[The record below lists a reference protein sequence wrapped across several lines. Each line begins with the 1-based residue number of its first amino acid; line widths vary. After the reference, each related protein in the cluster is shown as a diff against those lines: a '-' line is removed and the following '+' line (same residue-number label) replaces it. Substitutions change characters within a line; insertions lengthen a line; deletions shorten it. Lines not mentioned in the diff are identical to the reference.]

1 MANETTEILR
11 IVFDADDAI
20 KKTADLKKQR
30 DALKQANKE
39 LQKAEGDNSVAIEKN
54 IAAIK
59 ALDQTIRNNEKQ
71 TQLLIKANTAAAG
84 SYEQLLR
91 EQQLAEIELKNTEGL
106 LKRNADGTVQFSQ
119 AYFDASKK
127 VDDLKQAVLLFN
139 GGISQGAQ
147 NVGNYGNTLEGLRNR
162 LADLQ
167 KEIQTTDVGSDRFK
181 EAQDEAGNLTLQI
194 GQLEGKLDEFGNREP
209 KNPAKRAFEDTIATA
224 GALTSAI
231 QITTL
236 AFDENDGV
244 SQKLAQGVQAIA
256 IAQNVANIVKEK
268 GAIIDTLTLKNFR
281 SLTAVQGAYGVV
293 VGTSTGALKLFR
305 LALAATGIGALIVGL
320 GLLIAN
326 FDKVKNSVLSL
337 VAPITDFFGL
347 TSEAGRAQEK
357 LAQDAEKSA
366 NAQVKAAD
374 ELKVSSDNRVKA
386 IDREIALAQASG
398 KSTLELEKKKQREII
413 LTTNSQLQANRA
425 LFNAL
430 KLKAQNVELTDE
442 EKKKYEELRKTINDQ
457 TQAILD
463 ASNNINVITANA
475 NKEQDDKRKEA
486 NDKAIER
493 QKEYQAKLKELNE
506 KFILTERERL
516 IKSFDDELKAI
527 TGNGQKEIEL
537 RAAISKAKQDAVT
550 KFDNDAK
557 AKEAARIRANE
568 LELLQIEEDSL
579 QNRLRAFELGF
590 VDREAKLREQG
601 ANEVDIARIKNDG
614 IKKVE
619 EQFAKEQ
626 LDIQIKSINDLA
638 ALNSTLQE
646 NELAAVDLSVAT
658 EQEKAVKKAE
668 INLKYLQEQLKNVE
682 ALANADGQLTAQ
694 ELANIEKVRLAITGA
709 QQGIVDAQTTNPP
722 KTIGELFG
730 ATPEEAQKIDD
741 AIAFSIDSLNN
752 VVGIINERYQR
763 EIDGINQVRDAQIA
777 EVENSTLNEEE
788 KKTKIAQINQK
799 AAREAYAL
807 QVKQFNAEK
816 ALNLTTAIIN
826 GAQAVL
832 KAAGQ
837 LGPIGAA
844 IGAAISIAQ
853 IALIAAQK
861 PPPPPK
867 FATGVVGLDGPGNET
882 SDSIPAYLSKGE
894 SVITARGTRFAQANY
909 PGLLEFLNTRNKFAD
924 GVVNFSNSP
933 VPSAIPNVGEQ
944 VRAALQ
950 DLTIV
955 TKVTD
960 IEKSISDRQSVR
972 NVGVI

>member
-20 KKTADLKKQR
+20 KNTARLREER
-30 DALKQANKE
+30 DKLIAANKAVIESEGKNSEAALKN
-39 LQKAEGDNSVAIEKN
+39 
-54 IAAIK
+54 AAQIK
-59 ALDQTIRNNEKQ
+59 VLNDTIREQEKVSQ
-71 TQLLIKANTAAAG
+71 NIIKANNLQTR
-84 SYEQLLR
+84 SNQ
-91 EQQLAEIELKNTEGL
+91 ELKASL
-106 LKRNADGTVQFSQ
+106 SLKTAELNRLGAAEKQSSATAQ
-119 AYFDASKK
+119 ALAQE
-127 VDDLKQAVLLFN
+127 VLDLTNELKANESAVGNNFR
-139 GGISQGAQ
+139 
-147 NVGNYGNTLEGLRNR
+147 NVGNYQAAIEGAAVSILDLKERLRE
-162 LADLQ
+162 LQ
-167 KEIQTTDVGSDRFK
+167 QTIQSAPIDSQQFK
-181 EAQDEAGNLTLQI
+181 DAQDEAGNLTLQI

-209 KNPAKRAFEDTIATA
+209 KNPAKKAFEDVIATA
-224 GALTSAI
+224 GAVTSTL
-231 QITTL
+231 QLTTL
-236 AFDENDGV
+236 AFGENEDAAEAIATATQ
-244 SQKLAQGVQAIA
+244 SIA

-268 GAIIDTLTLKNFR
+268 GAIIDTLTLARTKA
-281 SLTAVQGAYGVV
+281 LTVAQGAYAGIQAIVTGLTAAFGV
-293 VGTSTGALKLFR
+293 TATA
-305 LALAATGIGALIVGL
+305 AWAAATLGISALITGIIALV
-320 GLLIAN
+320 AN
-326 FDKVKNSVLSL
+326 FETVTNALS
-337 VAPITDFFGL
+337 DFFGL
-347 TSEAGRAQEK
+347 TSEAERSQRK
-357 LAQDAEKSA
+357 LAEESQKSA
-366 NAQVKAAD
+366 NAQVKAA
-374 ELKVSSDNRVKA
+374 ETLKVSSDNRVKA

-398 KSTLELEKKKQREII
+398 KNTVELEKRKQREII
-413 LTTNSQLQANRA
+413 LSTNAQVQANRA

-430 KLKAQNVELTDE
+430 VIKAQNVSLTDE
-442 EKKKYEELRKTINDQ
+442 EIKKYEELKKAINEGS
-457 TQAILD
+457 QAVLD
-463 ASNNINVITANA
+463 ASNNINAITAKA
-475 NKEQDDKRKEA
+475 NKDADDKRKEA

-527 TGNGQKEIEL
+527 TGRGQKEIEL
-537 RAAISKAKQDAVT
+537 RAAISKAKEDAVT

-568 LELLQIEEDSL
+568 LELLQIEDDSL

-601 ANEVDIARIKNDG
+601 LSEVEIARIKNDG

-619 EQFAKEQ
+619 EQFAKDQ
-626 LDIQIKSINDLA
+626 LDIKIKSINDQA

-668 INLKYLQEQLKNVE
+668 INLKYLQQQLKNVE
-682 ALANADGQLTAQ
+682 ALANADGELTAQ

-709 QQGIVDAQTTNPP
+709 QQAIVDAQTTNPP

-730 ATPEEAQKIDD
+730 TTPEEVEKIETG
-741 AIAFSIDSLNN
+741 IAFALDSLSN
-752 VVGIINERYQR
+752 ITSQINERYQR
-763 EIDGINQVRDAQIA
+763 EIDGINTVRDAQIA
-777 EVENSTLNEEE
+777 AVEESALNEEE
-788 KKTKIAQINQK
+788 KNAKIEQINKK
-799 AAREAYAL
+799 AAQEAYAL

-816 ALNLTTAIIN
+816 ALNITTAIIN
-826 GAQAVL
+826 TAQAVL

-844 IGAAISIAQ
+844 IGAAIGVAQ
-853 IALIAAQK
+853 IALIASQQ

-867 FATGVVGLDGPGNET
+867 FAKGVVGLNGAGNET
-882 SDSIPAYLSKGE
+882 SDSIPAYLSRGE

-909 PGLLEFLNTRNKFAD
+909 PGFLEFLNTRNKFAD

-933 VPSAIPNVGEQ
+933 LPSNAPNVGDQ

-960 IEKSISDRQSVR
+960 IEKSISDRNSVR
-972 NVGVI
+972 TVGVI

>member
-1 MANETTEILR
+1 MANETVEIIR
-11 IVFDADDAI
+11 IEFQADEAI
-20 KKTADLKKQR
+20 KNTAKLREER
-30 DALKQANKE
+30 DKLLAANKE
-39 LQKAEGDNSVAIEKN
+39 VIKSEGKNSEAALKN
-54 IAAIK
+54 AAQIK
-59 ALDQTIRNNEKQ
+59 VLNDTIREQEKVSQ
-71 TQLLIKANTAAAG
+71 NIIKANNLQTR
-84 SYEQLLR
+84 SNQ
-91 EQQLAEIELKNTEGL
+91 ELKASL
-106 LKRNADGTVQFSQ
+106 SLKTAELNRLGAAEKQSSATAQ
-119 AYFDASKK
+119 ALAQE
-127 VDDLKQAVLLFN
+127 VLDLTNELKANESAVGNNFR
-139 GGISQGAQ
+139 
-147 NVGNYGNTLEGLRNR
+147 NVGNYQAAIEGAAVSIFDLKQR
-162 LADLQ
+162 LSELQ
-167 KEIQTTDVGSDRFK
+167 QTIQTSPIDSQQFK
-181 EAQDEAGNLTLQI
+181 DASDEAANLGLQI

-281 SLTAVQGAYGVV
+281 SLTGVQAAYGVV

-398 KSTLELEKKKQREII
+398 KSTVELEKKKQREII

-568 LELLQIEEDSL
+568 LELLQIEQDSL
-579 QNRLRAFELGF
+579 ENRLKTFELGF

-601 ANEVDIARIKNDG
+601 FKEADITRIKNDG
-614 IKKVE
+614 IKKIE

-763 EIDGINQVRDAQIA
+763 EIDLINQVRDAEIEA
-777 EVENSTLNEEE
+777 VENSTLSEEE
-788 KKTKIAQINQK
+788 KKTKVEQINKK
-799 AAREAYAL
+799 AAQDAYQL
-807 QVKQFNAEK
+807 QLKQFNAEK
-816 ALNLTTAIIN
+816 ALNITTAIIN
-826 GAQAVL
+826 TAQAVI
-832 KAAGQ
+832 KAAAQ
-837 LGPIGAA
+837 FGPIGAA
-844 IGAAISIAQ
+844 IGAAIGVAQ
-853 IALIAAQK
+853 IALIASQQ

-867 FATGVVGLDGPGNET
+867 FATGVVGLNGPGNET
-882 SDSIPAYLSKGE
+882 SDSIPAYLSRGE

>member
-1 MANETTEILR
+1 MGVCSTSSLSSR
-11 IVFDADDAI
+11 SSC
-20 KKTADLKKQR
+20 
-30 DALKQANKE
+30 
-39 LQKAEGDNSVAIEKN
+39 SVY
-54 IAAIK
+54 
-59 ALDQTIRNNEKQ
+59 
-71 TQLLIKANTAAAG
+71 
-84 SYEQLLR
+84 S
-91 EQQLAEIELKNTEGL
+91 
-106 LKRNADGTVQFSQ
+106 
-119 AYFDASKK
+119 
-127 VDDLKQAVLLFN
+127 
-139 GGISQGAQ
+139 
-147 NVGNYGNTLEGLRNR
+147 
-162 LADLQ
+162 
-167 KEIQTTDVGSDRFK
+167 
-181 EAQDEAGNLTLQI
+181 
-194 GQLEGKLDEFGNREP
+194 

-658 EQEKAVKKAE
+658 EQASAGIRRSVAAT
-668 INLKYLQEQLKNVE
+668 EQQDPCGPTL
-682 ALANADGQLTAQ
+682 
-694 ELANIEKVRLAITGA
+694 VRTLRHDRHTPDRRPHHSSITWRR
-709 QQGIVDAQTTNPP
+709 QQRRKPAR
-722 KTIGELFG
+722 
-730 ATPEEAQKIDD
+730 
-741 AIAFSIDSLNN
+741 SLP
-752 VVGIINERYQR
+752 RLPQSLR
-763 EIDGINQVRDAQIA
+763 R
-777 EVENSTLNEEE
+777 
-788 KKTKIAQINQK
+788 
-799 AAREAYAL
+799 
-807 QVKQFNAEK
+807 
-816 ALNLTTAIIN
+816 
-826 GAQAVL
+826 
-832 KAAGQ
+832 
-837 LGPIGAA
+837 
-844 IGAAISIAQ
+844 
-853 IALIAAQK
+853 
-861 PPPPPK
+861 
-867 FATGVVGLDGPGNET
+867 NET
-882 SDSIPAYLSKGE
+882 KPISPIYLASQR
-894 SVITARGTRFAQANY
+894 ACTRWHY
-909 PGLLEFLNTRNKFAD
+909 PYRRENGRHTRAPMPK
-924 GVVNFSNSP
+924 
-933 VPSAIPNVGEQ
+933 
-944 VRAALQ
+944 L
-950 DLTIV
+950 
-955 TKVTD
+955 
-960 IEKSISDRQSVR
+960 
-972 NVGVI
+972 

>member
-1 MANETTEILR
+1 MAEETVEIIRIEFQADEAIKNTARLR
-11 IVFDADDAI
+11 EERNKLIAANKAIIKSEGENSEAALKNAAQIKVLNDAI
-20 KKTADLKKQR
+20 REQ
-30 DALKQANKE
+30 
-39 LQKAEGDNSVAIEKN
+39 EKVSQN
-54 IAAIK
+54 I
-59 ALDQTIRNNEKQ
+59 
-71 TQLLIKANTAAAG
+71 IKANNLQTR
-84 SYEQLLR
+84 SNQ
-91 EQQLAEIELKNTEGL
+91 ELKASL
-106 LKRNADGTVQFSQ
+106 SLKTAELNRLGAAEKQSSASAQ
-119 AYFDASKK
+119 ALAQE
-127 VDDLKQAVLLFN
+127 VLDLTNELKANESAVGNNFR
-139 GGISQGAQ
+139 
-147 NVGNYGNTLEGLRNR
+147 NVGNYQSAIEGAAVSIFDLKER
-162 LADLQ
+162 LKELQ
-167 KEIQTTDVGSDRFK
+167 QTIQSAPIDSQQFK
-181 EAQDEAGNLTLQI
+181 DAQDEAGNLTLQI

-209 KNPAKRAFEDTIATA
+209 KNPAKKTFEDLIATA
-224 GALTSAI
+224 GAVTSTL
-231 QITTL
+231 QLTTL
-236 AFDENDGV
+236 AFGENEDAAKTIATATQ
-244 SQKLAQGVQAIA
+244 SIA

-268 GAIIDTLTLKNFR
+268 GAIIDTLTLARTKA
-281 SLTAVQGAYGVV
+281 LTVAQGAYAGIQAIVTGLTAAFGV
-293 VGTSTGALKLFR
+293 TATA
-305 LALAATGIGALIVGL
+305 AWAAATLGISALITGIIALV
-320 GLLIAN
+320 AN
-326 FDKVKNSVLSL
+326 FETVTNALS
-337 VAPITDFFGL
+337 DFFGL
-347 TSEAGRAQEK
+347 SSEAERSQRK
-357 LAQDAEKSA
+357 LAEESQKSA
-366 NAQVKAAD
+366 EAQVKAAD
-374 ELKVSSDNRVKA
+374 TLKAASDNRLKS
-386 IDREIALAQASG
+386 IDREIALAEASG
-398 KSTLELEKKKQREII
+398 KSTVELEKKKQREII
-413 LTTNSQLQANRA
+413 LTTNAQLQANRS
-425 LFNAL
+425 LLNAL
-430 KLKAQNVELTDE
+430 KLKAQNVKLTDE
-442 EKKKYEELRKTINDQ
+442 EKEKYEELRKTINDQ

-463 ASNNINVITANA
+463 ANNTINVITQKD
-475 NKEQDDKRKEA
+475 NKEQDDKRKDA
-486 NDKAIER
+486 NEKAIER

-568 LELLQIEEDSL
+568 LELLQIEQDSL
-579 QNRLRAFELGF
+579 QNRLKTFELGF

-601 ANEVDIARIKNDG
+601 LKEVDITRIKNDG
-614 IKKVE
+614 IKKIE

-626 LDIQIKSINDLA
+626 LDIQIKSINEQV

-646 NELAAVDLSVAT
+646 NELAAVDNSIAS
-658 EQEKAVKKAE
+658 EQEKATRKAE
-668 INLKYLQEQLKNVE
+668 INLKYLELQLKNVE
-682 ALANADGQLTAQ
+682 ALANLDGQVTAQ
-694 ELANIEKVRLAITGA
+694 ELANIEKVKQAIIGA
-709 QQGIVDAQTTNPP
+709 QNAVTQSQIEKPP
-722 KTIGELFG
+722 QSLGELFG
-730 ATPEEAQKIDD
+730 ATPEEAAKIND
-741 AIAFSIDSLNN
+741 AIEFTLNSLNQ

-867 FATGVVGLDGPGNET
+867 FASGVVGLDGPGNET

-894 SVITARGTRFAQANY
+894 SVITARGTKFAQSNY

-933 VPSAIPNVGEQ
+933 TPSAIPNVGEQ

-960 IEKSISDRQSVR
+960 IEKAAASRNEVR
-972 NVGVI
+972 TVGVI

>member
-305 LALAATGIGALIVGL
+305 LALAATGIGALIAGI
-320 GLLIAN
+320 GLLVAN
-326 FDKVKNSVLSL
+326 FDKIKKSVESL
-337 VAPITDFFGL
+337 IQPFTDFLGL
-347 TSEAGRAQEK
+347 TSQQERDTAAVTAEYEK
-357 LAQDAEKSA
+357 QLSTVEQLTNQEEIRFDIVIEGLNRQLKIAKSLGKDTNAIEKQIASEREKSLKEQERLTNEAIA
-366 NAQVKAAD
+366 NIIKIGINTEAAALKYQKLQEVLRETRKEILNVTND
-374 ELKVSSDNRVKA
+374 ETARLNERSIA
-386 IDREIALAQASG
+386 ISKQAAEINKLREIVSRPL
-398 KSTLELEKKKQREII
+398 KDIEFK
-413 LTTNSQLQANRA
+413 LTTKIDTTARDKQLEEEQIARLRSNQETEDKITLQRAEAINNRIATA
-425 LFNAL
+425 LEFERQYGIQEEELYAEFARRRDEIQGQSFEFFLN
-430 KLKAQNVELTDE
+430 LKA
-442 EKKKYEELRKTINDQ
+442 
-457 TQAILD
+457 
-463 ASNNINVITANA
+463 
-475 NKEQDDKRKEA
+475 
-486 NDKAIER
+486 
-493 QKEYQAKLKELNE
+493 
-506 KFILTERERL
+506 
-516 IKSFDDELKAI
+516 
-527 TGNGQKEIEL
+527 KEIEAQKKAAEEIL
-537 RAAISKAKQDAVT
+537 NIATNFTSQVADLFIDTLTQQGQSLETFAKRFIVLLLDILEKQVTASIISATTASFAQPDSVLTFGATGVARAAILTGLIKAAFGV
-550 KFDNDAK
+550 AK
-557 AKEAARIRANE
+557 SA
-568 LELLQIEEDSL
+568 
-579 QNRLRAFELGF
+579 
-590 VDREAKLREQG
+590 
-601 ANEVDIARIKNDG
+601 
-614 IKKVE
+614 
-619 EQFAKEQ
+619 
-626 LDIQIKSINDLA
+626 
-638 ALNSTLQE
+638 
-646 NELAAVDLSVAT
+646 LSV
-658 EQEKAVKKAE
+658 
-668 INLKYLQEQLKNVE
+668 
-682 ALANADGQLTAQ
+682 
-694 ELANIEKVRLAITGA
+694 
-709 QQGIVDAQTTNPP
+709 
-722 KTIGELFG
+722 
-730 ATPEEAQKIDD
+730 
-741 AIAFSIDSLNN
+741 S
-752 VVGIINERYQR
+752 
-763 EIDGINQVRDAQIA
+763 
-777 EVENSTLNEEE
+777 
-788 KKTKIAQINQK
+788 
-799 AAREAYAL
+799 
-807 QVKQFNAEK
+807 
-816 ALNLTTAIIN
+816 
-826 GAQAVL
+826 
-832 KAAGQ
+832 
-837 LGPIGAA
+837 
-844 IGAAISIAQ
+844 
-853 IALIAAQK
+853 
-861 PPPPPK
+861 PK
-867 FATGVVGLDGPGNET
+867 FATGVVGLNGAGNET
-882 SDSIPAYLSKGE
+882 SDSIPAYLSRGE
-894 SVITARGTRFAQANY
+894 SVITARGTRFAQTNY

-933 VPSAIPNVGEQ
+933 APSAVPNVGEQ

>member
-305 LALAATGIGALIVGL
+305 LALAATGIGALIAGI
-320 GLLIAN
+320 GLLVAN
-326 FDKVKNSVLSL
+326 FDKIKKSVESL
-337 VAPITDFFGL
+337 IQPFTDFLGL
-347 TSEAGRAQEK
+347 TSQQERDTAAVTAEYEK
-357 LAQDAEKSA
+357 QLSTVEQLTNQEEIRFDIVIEGLNRQLKIAKSLGKDTNAIEKQIASEREKSLKEQERLTNEAIA
-366 NAQVKAAD
+366 NIIKIGINTEAAALKYQKLQEVLRETRKEILNVTND
-374 ELKVSSDNRVKA
+374 ETARLNERSIA
-386 IDREIALAQASG
+386 ISKQAAEINKLREIVSRPL
-398 KSTLELEKKKQREII
+398 KDIEFK
-413 LTTNSQLQANRA
+413 LTTKIDTTARDKQLEEEQIARLRSNQETEDKITLQRAEAINNRIATA
-425 LFNAL
+425 LEFERQYGIQEEELYAEFARRRDEIQGQSFEFFLN
-430 KLKAQNVELTDE
+430 LKA
-442 EKKKYEELRKTINDQ
+442 
-457 TQAILD
+457 
-463 ASNNINVITANA
+463 
-475 NKEQDDKRKEA
+475 
-486 NDKAIER
+486 
-493 QKEYQAKLKELNE
+493 
-506 KFILTERERL
+506 
-516 IKSFDDELKAI
+516 
-527 TGNGQKEIEL
+527 KEIEAQKKAAEEIL
-537 RAAISKAKQDAVT
+537 NIATNFTSQVADLFIDTLTQQGQSLETFAKRFIVLLLDILEKQVTASIISATTASFAQPDSVLTFGATGVARAAILTGLIKAAFGV
-550 KFDNDAK
+550 AK
-557 AKEAARIRANE
+557 SA
-568 LELLQIEEDSL
+568 
-579 QNRLRAFELGF
+579 
-590 VDREAKLREQG
+590 
-601 ANEVDIARIKNDG
+601 
-614 IKKVE
+614 
-619 EQFAKEQ
+619 
-626 LDIQIKSINDLA
+626 
-638 ALNSTLQE
+638 
-646 NELAAVDLSVAT
+646 LSV
-658 EQEKAVKKAE
+658 
-668 INLKYLQEQLKNVE
+668 
-682 ALANADGQLTAQ
+682 
-694 ELANIEKVRLAITGA
+694 
-709 QQGIVDAQTTNPP
+709 
-722 KTIGELFG
+722 
-730 ATPEEAQKIDD
+730 
-741 AIAFSIDSLNN
+741 S
-752 VVGIINERYQR
+752 
-763 EIDGINQVRDAQIA
+763 
-777 EVENSTLNEEE
+777 
-788 KKTKIAQINQK
+788 
-799 AAREAYAL
+799 
-807 QVKQFNAEK
+807 
-816 ALNLTTAIIN
+816 
-826 GAQAVL
+826 
-832 KAAGQ
+832 
-837 LGPIGAA
+837 
-844 IGAAISIAQ
+844 
-853 IALIAAQK
+853 
-861 PPPPPK
+861 PK
-867 FATGVVGLDGPGNET
+867 FATGVVGLNGAGNET
-882 SDSIPAYLSKGE
+882 SDSIPAYLSRGE
-894 SVITARGTRFAQANY
+894 SVITARGTRFAQTNY